1 MTGLGHQVNG
11 VNSLSALPQSWAIT
25 LDEKHGQRVVMVLT
39 FEL

>member
-1 MTGLGHQVNG
+1 MAGLGHQVNG

-25 LDEKHGQRVVMVLT
+25 SDEKHGQLIVMALT